1 VKWPMIGTEMT
12 PGIYLWPLAPLA
24 RVRPSERACLC

>member
-1 VKWPMIGTEMT
+1 MIGTETDRLLT

-24 RVRPSERACLC
+24 RVRPS